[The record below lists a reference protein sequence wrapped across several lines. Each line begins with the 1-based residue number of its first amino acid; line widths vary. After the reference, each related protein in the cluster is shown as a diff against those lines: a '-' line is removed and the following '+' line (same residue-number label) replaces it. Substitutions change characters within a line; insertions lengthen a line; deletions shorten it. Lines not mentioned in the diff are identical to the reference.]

1 MLPRVLTALVGT
13 PILLTLVWW
22 GGISL
27 AALVVLA
34 AALSIR
40 EFYRLLP
47 PETGPLP
54 IALGMVWT
62 TALVVGASAASGTLD
77 LLIVSGGIW
86 VSGVFVALLWMIAFH
101 SARRRLT
108 AVIYLLGGPIYIGFL
123 LGHSLALRG
132 LDGGGSLGRD
142 WLIFAVLVTFA
153 TDSGACFTGRLLGRR
168 PLAPTVSPGKTWE
181 GSAGG
186 FVFAVAAALVLG
198 VLFDQRIPLW
208 QVGVIGAVVGVA
220 AQWGDLLESKLKRI
234 AGVKDAG
241 NLFPGHG
248 GILDR
253 LDSIVISVPAV
264 YYLVATVFTS

>member
-13 PILLTLVWW
+13 PILLILVWW
-22 GGISL
+22 GGL
-27 AALVVLA
+27 ALAVLVILA

-54 IALGMVWT
+54 IALGMIWT
-62 TALVVGASAASGTLD
+62 TALVVGASTASGALNF
-77 LLIVSGGIW
+77 LIVSGGIW

-123 LGHSLALRG
+123 LGHSLALRD

-142 WLIFAVLVTFA
+142 WLLFAVLVTFA
-153 TDSGACFTGRLLGRR
+153 TDSGAYFTGRLLGRR
-168 PLAPTVSPGKTWE
+168 PLAPNVSPGKTWE

-198 VLFDQRIPLW
+198 AIFDLSIALW
-208 QVGVIGAVVGVA
+208 QVGVVGATVGVA
-220 AQWGDLLESKLKRI
+220 SQWGDLLDSKLKRI

-264 YYLVATVFTS
+264 YYLVATVFTP

>member
-13 PILLTLVWW
+13 PILLALVWW
-22 GGISL
+22 GGAAL

-34 AALSIR
+34 GALSIR
-40 EFYRLLP
+40 EFYRLSP
-47 PETGPLP
+47 PDTGPLP
-54 IALGMVWT
+54 IALGIVLT
-62 TALVVGASAASGTLD
+62 TALIVGASAASGPLN

-86 VSGVFVALLWMIAFH
+86 VSGAFLALLWMVAFH
-101 SARRRLT
+101 SGGQRLT
-108 AVIYLLGGPIYIGFL
+108 AAVYLLAGPVYVGFL

-132 LDGGGSLGRD
+132 LDGGGNLGRD
-142 WLIFAVLVTFA
+142 WLLLAILVTFA
-153 TDSGACFTGRLLGRR
+153 TDTGAYFTGRMLGRR
-168 PLAPTVSPGKTWE
+168 LLAPTVSPGKTWE

-186 FVFAVAAALVLG
+186 FVAAVAAALAVGL
-198 VLFDQRIPLW
+198 VFNLAIPLW

-220 AQWGDLLESKLKRI
+220 AQLGDLLESKLKRI

-253 LDSIVISVPAV
+253 VDSIVISVPAV
-264 YYLVATVFTS
+264 YYLVATVFTP

>member
-13 PILLTLVWW
+13 PILLVVVWW
-22 GGISL
+22 GGPGL
-27 AALVVLA
+27 AVLVVLA

-54 IALGMVWT
+54 IAFGMIWT
-62 TALVVGASAASGTLD
+62 TALVLGAKAASDTLS
-77 LLIVSGGIW
+77 LLVISGGIW
-86 VSGVFVALLWMIAFH
+86 VSGAFLALLWITAFH
-101 SARRRLT
+101 SGRRHLV
-108 AVIYLLGGPIYIGFL
+108 AGVYLLVGPVYVGFL
-123 LGHSLALRG
+123 LGHSLVLRE
-132 LDGGGSLGRD
+132 LDGGDLGRG
-142 WLIFAVLVTFA
+142 WLLFAILVTFA
-153 TDSGACFTGRLLGRR
+153 TDTGAYFTGRMLGRS
-168 PLAPTVSPGKTWE
+168 PLAPRISPGKTWE

-186 FVFAVAAALVLG
+186 FVFAVAVALALG
-198 VLFDQRIPLW
+198 QIFDLGIPLW

-234 AGVKDAG
+234 AGVKDSG

-253 LDSIVISVPAV
+253 LDSVVISVPAV
-264 YYLVATVFTS
+264 YYFVATVFSP